1 METLSN
7 CRHAVRYNK
16 MFPATN
22 PLDTVPLLTANRFHQ
37 GATVDTD
44 KVEYASAEEL
54 KEEEEDEHIYE
65 TAEPLPEPGVRLRA
79 ATTLERN
86 AVKEDLGEVEVGGN
100 LKGIVKD
107 KVVEFETLARNSTL
121 ESNPRV
127 ACHVSADPDTCP
139 QSLKQTNSGSKAP
152 FRV

>member
-1 METLSN
+1 MVDLS
-7 CRHAVRYNK
+7 CERGSTRILGQTHA
-16 MFPATN
+16 
-22 PLDTVPLLTANRFHQ
+22 
-37 GATVDTD
+37 GC
-44 KVEYASAEEL
+44 
-54 KEEEEDEHIYE
+54 
-65 TAEPLPEPGVRLRA
+65 G
-79 ATTLERN
+79 
-86 AVKEDLGEVEVGGN
+86 EDLGEVEVGGN